1 MDINKKRLI
10 VICIIIA
17 AALILG
23 VVVDMLWSAIERAAH
38 PDKYKEIIT
47 EYSERYAVPES
58 VIYAVIK
65 VESNFKAS
73 AVSRAGAMGLMQMM
87 PNTFLW
93 LTGEEHLGE
102 GLSYLSLFD
111 PDVSIRY
118 GTYYLKYLYDKFDGN
133 WETVYAAYNG
143 GEGNVAKWL
152 ADPEF
157 SDEDGNLLDIPFAET
172 KNYVQKV
179 KKERNTYQ
187 KLYYEN
193 EVKENEQH

>member
-172 KNYVQKV
+172 KNYV
-179 KKERNTYQ
+179 KKLEVIQEKYIS
-187 KLYYEN
+187 LYYR
-193 EVKENEQH
+193 